1 MSFVVDQI
9 NRIDSQIDRLPLSTS
24 SSPTNTTGA
33 AFVAAGASAAASAAH
48 DLLSHPY
55 GHGYKPSTPRIAHL
69 QALIKSLSAA
79 GVGQKKRLLSAER
92 IRGALGQ
99 ARIAQQCPTCE
110 VHFASST
117 TTGAVQEGGEVD
129 DSYEHELEWLL
140 LTKAA
145 VHTYGLVLNTILEQ
159 TLPLA
164 DDIWYWDDVLG
175 SYRHAGLY
183 SVQTSPVRLWSWT
196 KDIYGDVVRRGGWRN
211 GWAEFYGMVREVVR
225 ERNVEDLQRSV
236 LSPLARVRNE
246 ARAKQSAL
254 KKLRLVN
261 ANALGVL
268 LGEGLSNHSS
278 HDDGLRTPT
287 VSTAEESFHK
297 WKGAVTRS
305 IALMD
310 IVLREVSNSDVS
322 VDDFDDN
329 VARTTDKDQY
339 YQILDTTGQ
348 TALSLSPS
356 LVAERLTS
364 ILDDHLL
371 SYSAQ
376 FKARSR
382 QHGRPS
388 GLIRYWLPATALLV
402 SSTTIYRIIM
412 GHKAEIVDSIRDL
425 GRTTIDFFNNW
436 VLEPTKRIIGTIR
449 HDEESE
455 VSIMSKRSLEGDRA
469 SLERMVVDFAV
480 QNPDNKG
487 NLSEAEIIDIR
498 AKVREGDLT
507 PVLKAYEKDMQKPI
521 VGALSGN
528 LIRALLIQI
537 QKTKVDV
544 EVAMSGIDS
553 ILKSQELL
561 FGFIGLT
568 PGVLVCFAITRWLQS
583 TFGDRRGWEKTQLS
597 SQIVRVIRN
606 IDRILVSAQPNQYGE
621 LLYKDHGLLLCEVHV
636 LRQLAGKV
644 LPVRIFHD
652 FIEEMDEL
660 VDIRTGVAK
669 QRKVLKRMREDSFTP
684 SFITTI
690 GIDFKIRTIE
700 LDGKRVKLQI
710 WDTAGQER
718 FRTITTAYYR
728 GAMGILLVYDVTDER
743 SFNNIRT
750 WFSNV
755 EQHATEGVNKIL
767 IGNKCDWEE
776 KRAVSTEQGQ
786 ALADELGIPF
796 LEVSAKSNINVDKA
810 FYSLAADI
818 KKRIIDTAQTSAPA
832 QNTGVNVSDQGGAGA
847 GMAGKCC

>member
-9 NRIDSQIDRLPLSTS
+9 NRIDSQIDRLPLLSST
-24 SSPTNTTGA
+24 PANTTSA
-33 AFVAAGASAAASAAH
+33 AFVLAGVSAAASAAH
-48 DLLSHPY
+48 NLCAQQNS

-69 QALIKSLSAA
+69 QTLVKSLTAA
-79 GVGQKKRLLSAER
+79 GQKKRLLSAER
-92 IRGALGQ
+92 IRSTLGQ
-99 ARIAQQCPTCE
+99 ARIADQCPTCA
-110 VHFASST
+110 VHFAPANIT
-117 TTGAVQEGGEVD
+117 ATATTGDGGEVD

-140 LTKAA
+140 LSKAT
-145 VHTYGLVLNTILEQ
+145 VQTYGLVLNTILEQ

-183 SVQTSPVRLWSWT
+183 SVQTSPVRLWAWT
-196 KDIYGDVVRRGGWRN
+196 QEIYGDVVRRGGWKD
-211 GWAEFYGMVREVVR
+211 GWGEFYGMVKDVVR
-225 ERNVEDLQRSV
+225 QRNVEDLQRRV

-246 ARAKQSAL
+246 AKTKQSAL

-261 ANALGVL
+261 ANALGLRSVPL
-268 LGEGLSNHSS
+268 MVSSS
-278 HDDGLRTPT
+278 HDEGLRTPT
-287 VSTAEESFHK
+287 LSTSEESLHE
-297 WKGAVTRS
+297 WKGAITRS

-310 IVLREVSNSDVS
+310 IVLREVSDANVT
-322 VDDFDDN
+322 VDDFDHA
-329 VARTTDKDQY
+329 VASRRNNDQY
-339 YQILDTTGQ
+339 YQILEMDGQ
-348 TALSLSPS
+348 TALSLNPAV
-356 LVAERLTS
+356 VAERLTS
-364 ILDDHLL
+364 ILDNHLA
-371 SYSAQ
+371 SYSTQ
-376 FKARSR
+376 FKVRSR

-388 GLIRYWLPATALLV
+388 GLIRYWLPATALLI
-402 SSTTIYRIIM
+402 SSTTIYRIVL
-412 GHKAEIVDSIRDL
+412 GHKAEIIESIRDL

-480 QNPDNKG
+480 QNPNNG
-487 NLSEAEIIDIR
+487 SRLSDAEILDIR
-498 AKVREGDLT
+498 NKVREGDLT
-507 PVLKAYEKDMQKPI
+507 PVLRAYEKDMQKPI

-561 FGFIGLT
+561 FG
-568 PGVLVCFAITRWLQS
+568 
-583 TFGDRRGWEKTQLS
+583 
-597 SQIVRVIRN
+597 N
-606 IDRILVSAQPNQYGE
+606 IDRILVSAQPNQYDE
-621 LLYKDHGLLLCEVHV
+621 LSYKDYGLLLCEVHV
-636 LRQLAGKV
+636 LRQLASRV

-652 FIEEMDEL
+652 FVEEMDAM
-660 VDIRTGVAK
+660 VDLRTGVAK